1 MSGYILILLLI
12 VLVYVMLIRPRRRQ
26 LQAQQRQLETLEVG
40 DEILTAGGIYGTL
53 RGIDGDQLR
62 LEIAPEIEIRVARRA
77 VAAVLTDKRE
87 LDAPEV
93 PEEEGEANL
102 PGA

>member
-1 MSGYILILLLI
+1 MAGYVLILLLI

-62 LEIAPEIEIRVARRA
+62 LEIAPELEVRVARRA

-87 LDAPEV
+87 LDAPEA
-93 PEEEGEANL
+93 PEEQGEANL
-102 PGA
+102 PEA

>member
-1 MSGYILILLLI
+1 MPGYILILLLI

-26 LQAQQRQLETLEVG
+26 LQAQQQQLETLEVG

-53 RGIDGDQLR
+53 RAIDGDQLR
-62 LEIAPEIEIRVARRA
+62 LEIAPEVEIRVARRA
-77 VAAVLTDKRE
+77 VAAVLTDEQE
-87 LDAPEV
+87 LDAPET
-93 PEEEGEANL
+93 PEGEGEANL